1 MFIVPRQLDST
12 NNETTLNKNANPQ
25 IIICYGDTPPEYEG
39 ELLTY
44 IDRPPKYEEQ
54 PTLGTIPIKTKS
66 KPTKKNTEDALSNR
80 KGKWCYST
88 ESIES
93 RCCGACYWLCHP
105 TPHKEPCECCPNTFC
120 DFWKSGYIQTTGGY
134 GTYEEDRCEECEC
147 DDCFWTTVC
156 FPCKVPLFVP
166 CFLGSL
172 FNEGINKVCGSN
184 RNYLF

>member
-1 MFIVPRQLDST
+1 MEIAHRRRM
-12 NNETTLNKNANPQ
+12 A
-25 IIICYGDTPPEYEG
+25 
-39 ELLTY
+39 
-44 IDRPPKYEEQ
+44 
-54 PTLGTIPIKTKS
+54 
-66 KPTKKNTEDALSNR
+66 KNTEDALSNR
-80 KGKWCYST
+80 KGKWCYSA
-88 ESIES
+88 ESRES

-105 TPHKEPCECCPNTFC
+105 NPHKEPCECCPNTFC